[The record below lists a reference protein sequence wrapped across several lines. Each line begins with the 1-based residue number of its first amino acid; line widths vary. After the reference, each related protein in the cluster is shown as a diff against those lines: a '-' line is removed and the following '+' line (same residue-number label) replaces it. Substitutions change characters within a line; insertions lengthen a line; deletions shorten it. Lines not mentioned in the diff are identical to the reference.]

1 MTRLLALACLLAAAP
16 LGLAQE
22 TSPLVF
28 TPPEAY
34 PVDRYEAAWSKNP
47 FTLKTA
53 PAVVESV
60 SFAKDLAIVSHYGDK
75 ENPTIVIVNTKTHDR
90 IRLKKGETASNGVR
104 LTEIKLG
111 ETRRD
116 TVVEVVL
123 GSETTELKY
132 NPEYM
137 SQMAASG
144 GGVPK
149 PAAGMPGN
157 PAQRPAGVPG
167 INPGMQQRP
176 MPGVNGVQPRI
187 QLPSNA
193 APGAQ
198 PAGVSQRG
206 GMGAP
211 VGGNNINL
219 SPNPAQAPGPLVS
232 DANGN
237 APPVPVRRRLI
248 APPSNQV
255 Q

>member
-1 MTRLLALACLLAAAP
+1 MSLTRTLAIACLFAAAAP
-16 LGLAQE
+16 FALAQE

-75 ENPTIVIVNTKTHDR
+75 ENPTISIVNTKTHER

-104 LTEIKLG
+104 LTEIRLG

-116 TVVEVVL
+116 TIVEVVL

-144 GGVPK
+144 GGAPK
-149 PAAGMPGN
+149 PAAGMPVN
-157 PAQRPAGVPG
+157 PAQRPVGGPG
-167 INPGMQQRP
+167 MNPGMQPRP
-176 MPGVNGVQPRI
+176 MPGVNGAQPRI
-187 QLPSNA
+187 QMPSSA
-193 APGAQ
+193 APGVQ
-198 PAGVSQRG
+198 PAGV
-206 GMGAP
+206 
-211 VGGNNINL
+211 NNISL
-219 SPNPAQAPGPLVS
+219 SLTSSGKPAPAPGPLVS